1 MLDFAE
7 LGQVSVIYLRE
18 ELPALGLGQPPAR
31 SAGELPVA
39 LACSCDADRI
49 VVTAYFGTGWEGIT
63 VRLVLCRRGDVPE
76 LVTIDL
82 IGSNDYSAPW
92 LLPPATGSVL
102 LRRDVPGELACAFD
116 LKGVSG
122 GVSFLAS
129 GVIDLEGCAAL
140 DESYSFWNP
149 DTPLPECGAD

>member
-1 MLDFAE
+1 VLEVAE
-7 LGQVSVIYLRE
+7 LGQVSVTYLRE
-18 ELPALGLGQPPAR
+18 ELPLLGLAQPPAR
-31 SAGELPVA
+31 GAGELPVA
-39 LACSCDADRI
+39 LACSCDTDRF

-63 VRLVLCRRGDVPE
+63 VRLVLCRRGGVPE
-76 LVTIDL
+76 VVGIDL

-116 LKGVSG
+116 LKSVSG
-122 GVSFLAS
+122 GRSFVAS
-129 GVIDLEGCAAL
+129 GVIELAQCAPL
-140 DESYSFWNP
+140 DDEYGRWNP